1 MFSHL
6 KVMPLLLLKIVSFG
20 QIGGNAKLG
29 TIGLNFGK
37 FPLARVQYGCQGHD
51 SSKKLNFKSNP

>member
-1 MFSHL
+1 
-6 KVMPLLLLKIVSFG
+6 MPFLLLKIVAFG